1 MAREDCTDRRRL
13 DPGAQR
19 LDIPHVFAQTPLSGI
34 SGGSGLSLRISA
46 AIERWPVAGEF
57 IISRGAKTYVDV
69 LIAGASD
76 GTHVGLG
83 EATAIYYHGESA
95 ESCLTQ
101 IEDLIDTLVPMDVRE
116 ARDAVQTLLSPGAA
130 RNALDCAL
138 WDLEAKTSGQPL
150 WRLAGLNEAPRALPT
165 AFTISLGDPEVM
177 ESHAAGAVAR
187 GFGLLKLKL
196 TGEGDRERVA
206 AVRKGA
212 PHARLIV
219 DANES
224 WGALDIE
231 AETAALAV
239 LGVEMVEQPVHVGQD
254 SLLDGV
260 QSLVPLLADES
271 CQSSTDLELCARYY
285 DGINI
290 KLDKAGGLTE
300 ALKMAREAEAYGL
313 KLMVG
318 CMLSTSLA
326 IHPAFLVAQGATWVD
341 LDGPILLAKDR
352 EAGFR
357 FEGGMISR

>member
-1 MAREDCTDRRRL
+1 M
-13 DPGAQR
+13 
-19 LDIPHVFAQTPLSGI
+19 
-34 SGGSGLSLRISA
+34 SLRISA
-46 AIERWPVAGEF
+46 AIERWPVAGQF
-57 IISRGAKTYVDV
+57 IISRGSRTHVDV
-69 LIAGASD
+69 LVAAASD
-76 GTHVGLG
+76 GAHVGLG

-101 IEDLIDTLVPMDVRE
+101 IEALIEILESLDVRE
-116 ARDAVQTLLSPGAA
+116 ARAAVQTLLPPGAA

-138 WDLEAKTSGQPL
+138 WDLEAKASGQPL

-165 AFTISLGDPEVM
+165 AFTISLGDPDVM

-212 PHARLIV
+212 PQARLIV

-224 WGALDIE
+224 WAALDIE
-231 AETAALAV
+231 AEATALAA
-239 LGVEMVEQPVHVGQD
+239 LGVEMIEQPVPVGQD
-254 SLLDGV
+254 ALLEGV
-260 QSLVPLLADES
+260 TSPLPILADES
-271 CQSSTDLELCARYY
+271 CQSSADLELCARYY

-300 ALKMAREAEAYGL
+300 ALVMAREAETRGL

-318 CMLSTSLA
+318 CMLSTSLG
-326 IHPAFLVAQGATWVD
+326 IGPAFLVAQGVQWVD
-341 LDGPILLAKDR
+341 LDGPILLAEDR
-352 EAGFR
+352 EDGFR
-357 FEGGMISR
+357 FDKGMILPT

>member
-1 MAREDCTDRRRL
+1 M
-13 DPGAQR
+13 
-19 LDIPHVFAQTPLSGI
+19 
-34 SGGSGLSLRISA
+34 SLRISA
-46 AIERWPVAGEF
+46 AVERWPVAGQF

-69 LIAGASD
+69 LVAATSD
-76 GTHVGLG
+76 GAHVGLG

-101 IEDLIDTLVPMDVRE
+101 IESLIDALAPMEVRE
-116 ARDAVQTLLSPGAA
+116 ARRAVQTLLPPGAA

-138 WDLEAKTSGQPL
+138 WDLEAKAMGEPL
-150 WRLAGLNEAPRALPT
+150 WQLAGLKEAPRAMQT
-165 AFTISLGDPEVM
+165 AFTISLGEPDVM
-177 ESHAAGAVAR
+177 EGNAAKAAAR

-212 PHARLIV
+212 PEARLIV

-231 AETAALAV
+231 AEAAALAA
-239 LGVEMVEQPVHVGQD
+239 LGVEMIEQPVPVGQD
-254 SLLDGV
+254 ALLDGIK
-260 QSLVPLLADES
+260 SPIPLLADES
-271 CQSSTDLELCARYY
+271 CQSRSDLELCARYY

-300 ALKMAREAEAYGL
+300 ALAMAREAEARGL

-318 CMLSTSLA
+318 CMLSTSLG
-326 IHPAFLVAQGATWVD
+326 ISPAFLVAQGALWVD
-341 LDGPILLAKDR
+341 LDGPILLAEDR
-352 EAGFR
+352 DDGFR
-357 FEGGMISR
+357 FEKGMILPA

>member
-1 MAREDCTDRRRL
+1 M
-13 DPGAQR
+13 
-19 LDIPHVFAQTPLSGI
+19 GI
-34 SGGSGLSLRISA
+34 RISA
-46 AIERWPVAGEF
+46 TVERWPVAGQF
-57 IISRGAKTYVDV
+57 IISRGAKTHVDV
-69 LIAGASD
+69 LVAAASD

-101 IEDLIDTLVPMDVRE
+101 IEALIETLAPMDVAE
-116 ARDAVQTLLSPGAA
+116 ARAVVQQLLQPGAA

-138 WDLEAKTSGQPL
+138 WDLEAQAAGKPL
-150 WRLAGLNEAPRALPT
+150 WQLAGLKAAPQALQT
-165 AFTISLGDPEVM
+165 AFTISLGEPDVM
-177 ESHAAGAVAR
+177 DGAAAKAAAR

-212 PHARLIV
+212 PQARLIV

-231 AETAALAV
+231 AEAAALAA
-239 LGVEMVEQPVHVGQD
+239 LGVEMIEQPVPVGQD
-254 SLLDGV
+254 ALLDGIK
-260 QSLVPLLADES
+260 SPIPLLADES
-271 CQSSTDLELCARYY
+271 CQSRSDIDLCARYY

-300 ALKMAREAEAYGL
+300 ALAMARDAEARGL

-318 CMLSTSLA
+318 CMLSTSLG
-326 IHPAFLVAQGATWVD
+326 ISPAFLVAQGALWVD
-341 LDGPILLAKDR
+341 LDGPVLLAEDR
-352 EAGFR
+352 ENGFR
-357 FEGGMISR
+357 FDKGMILPA